1 MKNAFI
7 MPVVLILMSMLLAFS
22 MVLSNFTESQ
32 TSSLAKQNDF
42 YFTKDIEVRL
52 VEGNNS
58 GGGTDCDAHINI
70 VSGGAGLALSGSING
85 GDYVVNNDAE
95 KLNDIYDSGDTRLT
109 SGTHKLSPGDYWGGH
124 GFYLSG
130 LTTRG
135 EGTINIYIK
144 GALNITGDII
154 ASDDIEINI
163 YAADRTW
170 GGSIGISA
178 VERVDANLYAEK
190 QIAVSGGHNLTING
204 SLTSE
209 QIAVSSHITIDLPG
223 ECDDDDNCW

>member
-1 MKNAFI
+1 

-32 TSSLAKQNDF
+32 TSSLVKQNDS
-42 YFTKDIEVRL
+42 YFTKNIEVRL
-52 VEGNNS
+52 VEGS
-58 GGGTDCDAHINI
+58 SSDGGSHCEAHINI
-70 VSGGAGLALSGSING
+70 IPGGAGLALSGSING
-85 GDYVVNNDAE
+85 GDYIVNSEAQ
-95 KLNDIYDSGDTRLT
+95 KLDDIYDIGDTHLT
-109 SGTHKLSPGDYWGGH
+109 SGTYNLPPGDYWGGH

-135 EGTINIYIK
+135 EGTINIYIR

-154 ASDDIEINI
+154 ADDDTEVNI

-178 VERVDANLYAEK
+178 AEKIDANLYAEK

-209 QIAVSSHITIDLPG
+209 QIAISSNITIDISD
-223 ECDDDDNCW
+223 ECDEDDGDCW